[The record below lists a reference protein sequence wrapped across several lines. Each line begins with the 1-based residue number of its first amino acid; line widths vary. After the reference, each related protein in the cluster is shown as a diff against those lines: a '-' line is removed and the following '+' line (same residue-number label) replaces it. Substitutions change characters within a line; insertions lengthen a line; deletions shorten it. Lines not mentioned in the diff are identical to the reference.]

1 MPVASFSA
9 QSEEANGEVNEGA
22 CEGACEGAYEGE
34 YAFDNANPHAAEQH
48 RCLAAAH
55 DAITTARLAD
65 AGVGP
70 GWDCLDV
77 GAGGGSVARWLA
89 ERTAP
94 GGSVLATDVKP
105 ERIAPHPGLEVR
117 RHDIVRDPLP
127 DAAFD
132 LVHSRLVLT
141 HLPQRRA
148 VVARLLRALRPGGVL
163 QLEEFDIGYAP
174 VLLAPDERTRAGYE
188 AFQVAKERALRAAGA
203 DPGWGRTCAE
213 DLRTAG
219 FTDVEPVPHL
229 MPWHA
234 GSPGLQLQLH
244 HTYHLHDALLAQGLT
259 PDQLLAARDAMRHP
273 GFRAASC
280 VLYCVQARRPA

>member
-1 MPVASFSA
+1 MPAASPSTTVAFPA
-9 QSEEANGEVNEGA
+9 PAEAPEG
-22 CEGACEGAYEGE
+22 G
-34 YAFDNANPHAAEQH
+34 YAFDNDSPHAAEQH

-55 DAITTARLAD
+55 DPITTARLAET
-65 AGVGP
+65 GVGP
-70 GWDCLDV
+70 GWDCLEV
-77 GAGGGSVARWLA
+77 GAGGGSVACWLA

-105 ERIAPHPGLEVR
+105 ERIPARPGLDLR

-127 DAAFD
+127 EAAFD

-148 VVARLLRALRPGGVL
+148 VLGRLLRALRPGGWL

-174 VLLAPDERTRAGYE
+174 VLLAPDERTREGYE
-188 AFQVAKERALRAAGA
+188 AFQAAKSRALRAAGA
-203 DPGWGRTCAE
+203 DPTWGRVCAD
-213 DLRTAG
+213 DLRAAG

-229 MPWHA
+229 VPWHA

-244 HTYHLHDALLAQGLT
+244 HTYHLRDTLLAHGLT
-259 PDQLLAARDAMRHP
+259 EPQLLAARDAMTHP
-273 GFRAASC
+273 SFRATSC